1 MQRLKLQ
8 GEINI
13 IFLINLIRFTDIKKL
28 KNAFKMRL
36 SICSQLYRHI
46 VN

>member
-13 IFLINLIRFTDIKKL
+13 IFLINSIKITDINMV

-36 SICSQLYRHI
+36 SICRQLYHHI